1 MSRSQFHHIKVY
13 TSMHGLILNLSL
25 PFWQVQPGNT
35 WLLVILIIYIYINNN
50 FILYIIYYILI
61 NNNIVYINLLYYIQ
75 E

>member
-35 WLLVILIIYIYINNN
+35 WLLVILIIIYILLII
-50 FILYIIYYILI
+50 ILYIIYYILI
-61 NNNIVYINLLYYIQ
+61 NNNIIYINLLYYIQ